1 MDETQLNEILVS
13 YRDAIN
19 ALIERIDS
27 QDAMLQAAIEKV
39 DGLEKLVFD
48 DVINPAK
55 KALEDSIYDAGL
67 SDFSD
72 RYGEKLGGYNDSLKA
87 IEGEDFDIMKQAY
100 DGFNA
105 RENKDITEEEWV
117 NELITQVDVQLNSIR
132 EALGAPADAKVEI
145 VDDGEGEP
153 EVKVDG
159 EVVTEPETE
168 PVTEVTETET
178 PVEETTEEVADVEEE
193 TNPED
198 LRKLEEELLGYAK

>member
-159 EVVTEPETE
+159 EVVEPEATE
-168 PVTEVTETET
+168 ETETEVQEDVV
-178 PVEETTEEVADVEEE
+178 PEEVADVEEE

>member
-159 EVVTEPETE
+159 EVVEPETE
-168 PVTEVTETET
+168 PVTEVTETEVQEDVV
-178 PVEETTEEVADVEEE
+178 PEEEVADVEEE